1 MIIGKDDGSVIKIY
15 NYLFKMYCEIAKK
28 RI

>member
-1 MIIGKDDGSVIKIY
+1 MIIGKDDGSMIKIN